1 MARFR
6 LPYGGGEAP
15 ALFIADTGNGT
26 WRKEAVPERNSLLDE
41 FTEFIEALQRGDD
54 DTPIPQVHGLN
65 VLKVLEA
72 TEKSARTGREVVLD
86 LE

>member
-1 MARFR
+1 M
-6 LPYGGGEAP
+6 
-15 ALFIADTGNGT
+15 FIADTGDGT
-26 WRKEAVPERNSLLDE
+26 WRRETVPVRDSLLDE
-41 FTEFIEALQRGDD
+41 FTEFIESLQRGDD

-72 TEKSARTGREVVLD
+72 TEASARTGREVVLD